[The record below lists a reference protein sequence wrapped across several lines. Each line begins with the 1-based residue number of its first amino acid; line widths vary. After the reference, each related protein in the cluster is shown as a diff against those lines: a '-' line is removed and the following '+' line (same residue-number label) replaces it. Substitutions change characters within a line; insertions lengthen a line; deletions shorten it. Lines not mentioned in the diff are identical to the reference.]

1 MSTWPWSRGSHD
13 ELLHGPRLREFWSGA
28 ADFSRACRRGD
39 VPVSNFEKNHVRWLP
54 AFPVVGNRES
64 VDGRG

>member
-28 ADFSRACRRGD
+28 ADFSRALSEGRR
-39 VPVSNFEKNHVRWLP
+39 PSFKFRK
-54 AFPVVGNRES
+54 ES
-64 VDGRG
+64 RSLVACIPGCWQP